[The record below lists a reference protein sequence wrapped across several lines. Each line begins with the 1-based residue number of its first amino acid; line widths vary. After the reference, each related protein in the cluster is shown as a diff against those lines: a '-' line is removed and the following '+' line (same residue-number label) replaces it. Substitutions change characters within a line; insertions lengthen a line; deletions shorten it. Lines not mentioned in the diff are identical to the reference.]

1 MKTQENLLL
10 LLAEKD
16 AIIETQ
22 NKLIL
27 QLQNENTKLHE
38 IVSLLQEQIKGMQ
51 KKLFGKQSER
61 FVDHQPEF
69 PGFEAIT
76 TPHQDVEEAPSDTID
91 VPAHKKRKAKKTPK
105 NTITSRSTGRLSG

>member
-27 QLQNENTKLHE
+27 QLQNEN
-38 IVSLLQEQIKGMQ
+38 
-51 KKLFGKQSER
+51 
-61 FVDHQPEF
+61 
-69 PGFEAIT
+69 
-76 TPHQDVEEAPSDTID
+76 
-91 VPAHKKRKAKKTPK
+91 
-105 NTITSRSTGRLSG
+105 NTIREKQIHKFN